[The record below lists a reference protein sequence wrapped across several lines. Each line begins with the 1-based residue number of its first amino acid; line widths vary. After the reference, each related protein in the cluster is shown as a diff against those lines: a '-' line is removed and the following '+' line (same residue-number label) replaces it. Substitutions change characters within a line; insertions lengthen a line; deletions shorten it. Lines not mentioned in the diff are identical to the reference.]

1 MPYTLFLSD
10 NEQKSKYLSNL
21 YNEIYIKD
29 IAERY
34 QIKNEDSLEK
44 LINILASS
52 IDSICSPTSL
62 EHAFKSKIALTY
74 HHDTIKKHIDY
85 LKNCFLISQADRF
98 NIKGKSYIASGSKY
112 YFTDLGLRNVRL
124 NFRQIEETHI
134 MENIIYNELITRGFN
149 VGVGVVEISELNANG
164 KSVKKNFE
172 IDFICNQADKNITFN
187 LLI

>member
-52 IDSICSPTSL
+52 IGSICSPTSL
-62 EHAFKSKIALTY
+62 EHAFKSKIALKY

-85 LKNCFLISQADRF
+85 LKKLFF
-98 NIKGKSYIASGSKY
+98 NIAS
-112 YFTDLGLRNVRL
+112 RP
-124 NFRQIEETHI
+124 I
-134 MENIIYNELITRGFN
+134 
-149 VGVGVVEISELNANG
+149 
-164 KSVKKNFE
+164 
-172 IDFICNQADKNITFN
+172 
-187 LLI
+187 